1 MVVGRRTGDWIP
13 IKSKVDHQSFVMP
26 PIIITIVL
34 LFRSYCRSCGCEEK
48 DNDYI
53 DAFYGTAVNMHKAKQ
68 YVFKSFQI
76 ICTYYNVLI

>member
-1 MVVGRRTGDWIP
+1 MNVGRRTGDWIP
-13 IKSKVDHQSFVMP
+13 NKSKVDHLLFVRP

-34 LFRSYCRSCGCEEK
+34 LFLSYCRSCGCEEK

-53 DAFYGTAVNMHKAKQ
+53 DALYGTAINMHEAEQ

-76 ICTYYNVLI
+76 ICT